1 MTMRRSFLALATLV
15 IPAVLAAAF
24 GDKQERQPLY
34 QRAPEKFQQM
44 PNPLAGDTHAIEIGR
59 RLFDRSCASC
69 HVPDSNG
76 RSKGPHLKAEG
87 LHDASPGAL
96 FWVIKSGNAAKGMP
110 GFSQL
115 PDKQKWQ
122 IVTYLGSLDESAV
135 DAKASLR

>member
-1 MTMRRSFLALATLV
+1 MSRLFLAIAILVAT
-15 IPAVLAAAF
+15 AGAAAGF
-24 GDKQERQPLY
+24 GDKPEGQPLY
-34 QRAPEKFQQM
+34 RRAPEKFQQM
-44 PNPLAGDTHAIEIGR
+44 QNPLAGDTQAVEIGR

-69 HVPDSNG
+69 HVPDSEG

-87 LHDASPGAL
+87 LRDASPGAL

-122 IVTYLGSLDESAV
+122 IVTYLHSLEETSSGN
-135 DAKASLR
+135 AKANLH

>member
-1 MTMRRSFLALATLV
+1 MTRLFLAIAMLVAT
-15 IPAVLAAAF
+15 AGLAAAF
-24 GDKQERQPLY
+24 GEKGERQPLY
-34 QRAPEKFQQM
+34 KRAPEKFQQM
-44 PNPLAGDTHAIEIGR
+44 ANPLAGDTHAIEIGR

-69 HVPDSNG
+69 HVPDSEG
-76 RSKGPHLKAEG
+76 RSKGPHLAAEG
-87 LHDASPGAL
+87 LREAAPGAL

-122 IVTYLGSLDESAV
+122 IVTYIHSLEHTESS